1 MSKLRKENSARRA
14 IKTLNS
20 KKQRKESRI
29 LLKNIVDEF
38 NQEPNMRGL
47 GDTGH
52 LAGEW

>member
-1 MSKLRKENSARRA
+1 MSKQEKENFAQSVIRRS
-14 IKTLNS
+14 NN